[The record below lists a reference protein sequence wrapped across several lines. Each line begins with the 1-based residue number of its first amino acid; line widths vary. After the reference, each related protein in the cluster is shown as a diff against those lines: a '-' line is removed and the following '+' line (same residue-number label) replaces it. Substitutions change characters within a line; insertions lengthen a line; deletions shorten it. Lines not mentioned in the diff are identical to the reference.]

1 MQAKKVVA
9 KNMRAAL
16 QIISEELGPDTII
29 LSNKKVPEGI
39 ELICSMDPA
48 YLDDSR
54 LVQRRAERA
63 ANEAADLQGLA
74 AKNTV
79 SKPKPAPKAVSPIS
93 PLAKELEAMQ
103 SEAKRKARQIRARL
117 QRKSVLEQSQTRTME
132 SEPASISDVDL
143 PQSLPHSQPQG
154 QNFKARIEEASQ
166 ADSASSV
173 MQEHPSSEVPDQD
186 VVETENVRKLVQ
198 SAVALHMAEESR
210 VAAGTNNAN
219 DQMLTSLKSEL
230 NAMRQL
236 IQHQL
241 GGAAWSSF
249 NDNNPQQALIW
260 RRLNQLGISSAV
272 MRELLSS
279 LDVDLSAE
287 EAWLKVL
294 TEFGRRITVW
304 NHDIVEQGGVHAFVG
319 PTGVGKTTT
328 IGKLAVQHV
337 LKHGNKSL
345 ALVTLDTHR
354 IAANEQLRTFGRI
367 LDVPVKVLDKAED
380 LGLALHGLRKK
391 TLILID
397 TAGLSADDPRLE
409 KQLEALN
416 QLKAKVNTHIV
427 LSTTAQQ
434 SVIERAYENYKACGL
449 KSCVLSKL
457 DETASLGGAL
467 SMVIQQNLPLSYTTN
482 GQKIP
487 EDISAAKGSA
497 LVTAAVK
504 LGRGVS
510 LDEDMMADQFA
521 QTWPEEA
528 ISA

>member
-1 MQAKKVVA
+1 MQAKRVVA

-39 ELICSMDPA
+39 ELICSMDSA
-48 YLDDSR
+48 HLDDSR
-54 LVQRRAERA
+54 LVKRRAERA
-63 ANEAADLQGLA
+63 ANEVAELQGTA
-74 AKNTV
+74 VQNSV
-79 SKPKPAPKAVSPIS
+79 SESKSVPKTVSPIS

-117 QRKSVLEQSQTRTME
+117 QRKSAPEQAQVMK
-132 SEPASISDVDL
+132 SEASSISDVDL
-143 PQSLPHSQPQG
+143 PQAFSQPQSQG
-154 QNFKARIEEASQ
+154 QSFKARIEDISQ
-166 ADSASSV
+166 ADHSAKV
-173 MQEHPSSEVPDQD
+173 MQESPSSLKLDQD
-186 VVETENVRKLVQ
+186 IVETENVRKLVQ
-198 SAVALHMAEESR
+198 SAVSRHMAEEGK
-210 VAAGTNNAN
+210 VAASTSNAN
-219 DQMLTSLKSEL
+219 DQVLSSLKSEL

-236 IQHQL
+236 IQHQM
-241 GGAAWSSF
+241 GSAAWSSF

-272 MRELLSS
+272 MRELLAS

-287 EAWLKVL
+287 EAWFKVL
-294 TEFGRRITVW
+294 TEFGRRIAVW

-337 LKHGNKSL
+337 LKHGNESL
-345 ALVTLDTHR
+345 ALVTIDTHR

-380 LGLALHGLRKK
+380 LGLVLHGLRKK
-391 TLILID
+391 SLILID
-397 TAGLSADDPRLE
+397 TAGLSAGDPRLE
-409 KQLEALN
+409 KQLETLN

-467 SMVIQQNLPLSYTTN
+467 SMVIQQNLPLSYFTN

-487 EDISAAKGSA
+487 EDISVAKGST
-497 LVTAAVK
+497 LVAAAVK
-504 LGRGVS
+504 LGRDVS
-510 LDEDMMADQFA
+510 LDEEVMADQFA
-521 QTWPEEA
+521 QAWPEEA
-528 ISA
+528 MSA